1 MRDPSGMLPCNYG
14 SWDDI
19 FYVASDVPLL
29 CEASGQ
35 QPAIDWHELGR
46 TLYVNGLPQRTTA
59 LAGIFQLLPG
69 MTLKIVKGRA
79 EETIIWS
86 LGPASIVRLPTS
98 IPFGR
103 LSSIASQIGSAHGLT
118 PVPHAH
124 LVCRLLLEQQQTV
137 APDALDRG
145 YIETM
150 LQHTQQKA

>member
-1 MRDPSGMLPCNYG
+1 MRDPSGMLPCYYG

-69 MTLKIVKGRA
+69 MTLMIVKGRA

-86 LGPASIVRLPTS
+86 PWTCVDRPAPH
-98 IPFGR
+98 
-103 LSSIASQIGSAHGLT
+103 QIGRWS
-118 PVPHAH
+118 
-124 LVCRLLLEQQQTV
+124 CRERV
-137 APDALDRG
+137 W
-145 YIETM
+145 
-150 LQHTQQKA
+150 